1 MSPKIYFNQAFKQ
14 IKKIELKVNNKYQL
28 RSKINSYQI
37 SNEKLDVYQK
47 QRNID
52 KEKQQ
57 RNRK

>member
-14 IKKIELKVNNKYQL
+14 IKKIELKINNKYQL

-52 KEKQQ
+52 KEK
-57 RNRK
+57 